1 MLITNI
7 VSMYHVNHIIIVS
20 SSPSLHIC
28 NLTSTINYLPP
39 LSLFKQPLILSSDY
53 WVNCAKSVNALFSK
67 GNFSFFFA
75 NSIFSIIL
83 DFQQENVCIY
93 IFNFMMNIY
102 CWCAPLLHPAIII
115 ECVAQN
121 CTDRTRNKNICCKI
135 YFEGYQVHMTG
146 LYMLWRR

>member
-28 NLTSTINYLPP
+28 NLTWTINYLPP

-93 IFNFMMNIY
+93 IFNFMMNIILLV
-102 CWCAPLLHPAIII
+102 CSAAPPCNNHWMCGTELHWQNQKQKYLL
-115 ECVAQN
+115 QN
-121 CTDRTRNKNICCKI
+121 I
-135 YFEGYQVHMTG
+135 FWG
-146 LYMLWRR
+146 LPGTYDGLMLWRR